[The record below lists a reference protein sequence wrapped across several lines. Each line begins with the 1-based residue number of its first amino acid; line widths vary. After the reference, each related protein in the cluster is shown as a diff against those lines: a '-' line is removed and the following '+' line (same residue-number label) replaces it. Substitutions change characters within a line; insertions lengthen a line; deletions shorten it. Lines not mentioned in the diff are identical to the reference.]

1 MDNKKI
7 IAHLTVS
14 VIGGVAGSLLV
25 EALKEHTEKR
35 ANERLQEIMAYAK
48 LSTLRADTEAKMEAL
63 EEKEKMYREHIR
75 NMTKNRSKEH
85 SKMER
90 EKARIKQ
97 MREDVDDYVSGAMLG
112 ESLSISESVKKYIK
126 AASEDTVQKALQA
139 VQAWWEGVP
148 TSQKE
153 KAFYENLLKRGLI
166 ETGPP
171 KETAQEI
178 FDRWFPN
185 AKKKEDNK
193 SV

>member
-75 NMTKNRSKEH
+75 NMTKNRSREH

-90 EKARIKQ
+90 DKKA
-97 MREDVDDYVSGAMLG
+97 E
-112 ESLSISESVKKYIK
+112 
-126 AASEDTVQKALQA
+126 SEDAVKKALQS
-139 VQAWWEGVP
+139 VQTKPLP
-148 TSQKE
+148 TKKVFQNWRNP
-153 KAFYENLLKRGLI
+153 FDNL
-166 ETGPP
+166 TP
-171 KETAQEI
+171 AEI
-178 FDRWFPN
+178 PTECRDYRYQ
-185 AKKKEDNK
+185 KKKEDNK
-193 SV
+193 DV